1 MDAFTVSNLLSSACD
16 IKGLC
21 EQSSGAQNLDDFD
34 FPGFEVQGPAQNIGG
49 IAKRNGEFYFPGFEV
64 HGPAQNIGAQGR
76 SVKTDGASSG

>member
-1 MDAFTVSNLLSSACD
+1 MDVFTVSNLLSSACD

-49 IAKRNGEFYFPGFEV
+49 IAKRNGVTEDFPGFEV
-64 HGPAQNIGAQGR
+64 NGPAQNIGGIA
-76 SVKTDGASSG
+76 K